1 MKKNL
6 KRLLGGVTLFLIG
19 LIILLSPRFSVASFL
34 VDTSNTLRTNLI
46 SYWNLNEASSTR
58 IDSYGTNNLAVRG
71 TGGVAAGAGKIS
83 NAADFELSEGDFL
96 EITDNAS
103 LSTGDVDFSISAW
116 VKLESKTTASIVTRY
131 ESGTVREYWLGY
143 DATADRF
150 QMYLYNS
157 TGVNVGI
164 ATANNSGSPSTGT
177 WYHVVAWHDSVNNT
191 INIKVNN
198 GTTDSIATTG
208 APSDTVSNTRI
219 GAGSTT
225 ETQFFDGLID
235 EVGFWKKVLTTQDIT
250 DLYNSGN
257 GNSYPNPEEIVAPPA
272 IGSKD
277 YCQAVTISGSN
288 LTLGG
293 NLTLTATANTTN
305 IKTFSYRFYNMDN
318 AGTAI
323 KFKIGASTP
332 VYTRTITKSFT
343 GSSDTITITF
353 PQLDRNDLA
362 WVSPVYGNPKPKHIK
377 VAAYFTDAS
386 NATSKNASAC
396 EVTFTAATV
405 DPTPTP
411 NVNCKCASNVCN
423 ATYCKFDKHTT
434 AGTTITYA
442 TSQGCGISGVFQTAP
457 TDDQKNAWCKRYFLT
472 KGDANGDGKAT
483 FYDYFYYVAARFG
496 GKVPPTVN
504 PDFNGNNLIDDI
516 DKEIIIKSLK

>member
-198 GTTDSIATTG
+198 GTKIQVRVVHIIINLKVRVILPIAFKVFVKG
-208 APSDTVSNTRI
+208 VVIAARAEVSVK
-219 GAGSTT
+219 T
-225 ETQFFDGLID
+225 ER
-235 EVGFWKKVLTTQDIT
+235 
-250 DLYNSGN
+250 
-257 GNSYPNPEEIVAPPA
+257 
-272 IGSKD
+272 
-277 YCQAVTISGSN
+277 
-288 LTLGG
+288 
-293 NLTLTATANTTN
+293 AN
-305 IKTFSYRFYNMDN
+305 N
-318 AGTAI
+318 AGLHFEYFGIIST
-323 KFKIGASTP
+323 KIGAKSIN
-332 VYTRTITKSFT
+332 ITKVGKTKRQIKKMDLVTKSERSFLL
-343 GSSDTITITF
+343 SCN
-353 PQLDRNDLA
+353 LE
-362 WVSPVYGNPKPKHIK
+362 
-377 VAAYFTDAS
+377 
-386 NATSKNASAC
+386 NAGK
-396 EVTFTAATV
+396 VTF
-405 DPTPTP
+405 
-411 NVNCKCASNVCN
+411 
-423 ATYCKFDKHTT
+423 
-434 AGTTITYA
+434 IT
-442 TSQGCGISGVFQTAP
+442 
-457 TDDQKNAWCKRYFLT
+457 
-472 KGDANGDGKAT
+472 
-483 FYDYFYYVAARFG
+483 
-496 GKVPPTVN
+496 
-504 PDFNGNNLIDDI
+504 
-516 DKEIIIKSLK
+516 